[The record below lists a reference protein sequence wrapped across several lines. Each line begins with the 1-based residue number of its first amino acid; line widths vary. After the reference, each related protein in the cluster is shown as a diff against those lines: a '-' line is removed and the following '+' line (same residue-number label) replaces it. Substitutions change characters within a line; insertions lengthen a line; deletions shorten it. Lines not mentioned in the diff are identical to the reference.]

1 MNIEEYIS
9 SGILESYVLGQTSE
23 SENAL
28 ITCLIKTNPS
38 VAEEVRAI
46 QDAFEFLALE
56 SSIQPP
62 KDLKADIWREI
73 NSESE
78 TSIGSVSD
86 NVNSINPQK
95 EFASIDDKTKII
107 TIQEIT
113 QKETKVVQLNWLKYA
128 ASFALIILSSSFA
141 LYFYFQNKDIN
152 QRFAELE
159 KNSKTIEKSEKLKQ
173 DYLNFLAH
181 NQTERIV
188 LAGVP
193 EKPNAKALVFWNKE
207 NKHVM
212 ISEVDL
218 PETPKDMQYQLWAIV
233 DGKPVDAGMLDLDSQ
248 GKLLEMKTIESSQA
262 FAITLEPMGGSE
274 SPHLEDLC
282 VIGNVK

>member
-23 SENAL
+23 QENAL
-28 ITCLIKTNPS
+28 ITCLIKTNPL
-38 VAEEVRAI
+38 VAEEVRVI
-46 QDAFEFLALE
+46 QESFELLAQE
-56 SSIQPP
+56 SSIAPP
-62 KDLKADIWREI
+62 KELKDIIWRELEKE
-73 NSESE
+73 NSSESKPE
-78 TSIGSVSD
+78 KED
-86 NVNSINPQK
+86 NIISLVQNPTENQNP
-95 EFASIDDKTKII
+95 AS
-107 TIQEIT
+107 E
-113 QKETKVVQLNWLKYA
+113 EKVIQLNWMKYA

-141 LYFYFQNKDIN
+141 VYFYFQNKEMN
-152 QRFAELE
+152 QRFALLE
-159 KNSKTIEKSEKLKQ
+159 KNTGELKQ
-173 DYLNFLAH
+173 AEKTKQEYIQFLAS
-181 NQTERIV
+181 NQTEKIV

-193 EKPNAKALVFWNKE
+193 EKPNAKALVFWNKT

-212 ISEVDL
+212 LSEVSL

-233 DGKPVDAGMLDLDSQ
+233 DGKPVDAGMLDLDAE

-262 FAITLEPMGGSE
+262 FAITLEPMGGSA